1 MIPKI
6 NKARSQ
12 MGISLIEIVI
22 VIFIIGVAGLLLGNL
37 PSSISSTQRS
47 QHESLAKDI
56 ANKQI
61 ETLRRSGYSN
71 LANGTNTFVD
81 ADLSKLPAYTANTVI
96 TTCGAPICT
105 NSEDAKI
112 ITVTI
117 TWNEIGDTKQ
127 VQLSTIVSNG
137 GIGQ

>member
-1 MIPKI
+1 MK
-6 NKARSQ
+6 
-12 MGISLIEIVI
+12 LIERKLHHQKGFSLVEIIV
-22 VIFIIGVAGLLLGNL
+22 VIFIIGVAGLLIGNL
-37 PSSISSTQRS
+37 PSSISSTNRS

-61 ETLRRSGYSN
+61 ETLRRTGYTN
-71 LANGTNTFVD
+71 LSNGTTTISD
-81 ADLSKLPAYTANTVI
+81 TDLSKLPSYTAEYI
-96 TTCGAPICT
+96 ISDCGAPYCT
-105 NSEDAKI
+105 NGEDAKV

-127 VQLSTIVSNG
+127 VQLATIVSSG